1 MAGPL
6 DGIKVLDLSAVVSG
20 PFTGAM
26 LADQGADV
34 IKVERLEMGDIQRGF
49 GTSKNGVTGTFHVLN
64 RGKRSIAI
72 DLATEKGVEI
82 VLKLAEKSD
91 VCIQNFRP
99 GVVDRLGIGYDAMHA
114 RNPSVI
120 YLSISGFGLTGPAAD
135 RGAYDPIIQA
145 YSGLTRAQ
153 GGPEGPPV
161 QVNQL
166 IMDKLTAVNSV
177 SAIASALYAREKTG
191 KGQHV
196 AVSMLDSA
204 LHFMWPDIG
213 SDKILL
219 DEDRIQRP
227 AMGAA
232 GQIVEFKDGYATMMA
247 INPREIAATL
257 KVFDVEFLLDDARF
271 ATLEA
276 RMQNLEAWMETRAR
290 EIDSRA
296 LKITLDDMEQRCI
309 EHKVPFGRA
318 NVIADAPFD
327 RHIEAIDM
335 FVEDEH
341 PVAGRL
347 RQTRPAAIF
356 SETPP
361 KAAGPAP
368 TCGQHTREILA
379 ELGLEDEIEK
389 LIADEIVGDK
399 DARVEAAIAAKL
411 NGEGD

>member
-34 IKVERLEMGDIQRGF
+34 IKVERLEIGDIQRGF

-72 DLATEKGVEI
+72 DLATKKGIEI

-99 GVVDRLGIGYDAMHA
+99 GVVDRLGVGYEDL
-114 RNPSVI
+114 RKQNPAII
-120 YLSISGFGLTGPAAD
+120 YLSISGFGLTGPAAE

-153 GGPEGPPV
+153 GGAEEAPV

-166 IMDKLTAVNSV
+166 IMDKLTALNSV
-177 SAIASALYAREKTG
+177 SAIVSALYVREKTG
-191 KGQHV
+191 TGQHI
-196 AVSMLDSA
+196 AVSMLDTA
-204 LHFMWPDIG
+204 LQFMWPDIG
-213 SDKILL
+213 SDQILL
-219 DEDRIQRP
+219 DDDRDQRP
-227 AMGAA
+227 PMGAA
-232 GQIVEFKDGYATMMA
+232 GQIVKFKDGYATMMA

-257 KVFDVEFLLDDARF
+257 KVFDVEFLLDDPRF
-271 ATLEA
+271 ATLEG
-276 RMQNLEAWMETRAR
+276 RMANLEAWMEVRAQ

-296 LKITLDDMEQRCI
+296 LNITLDDMEQRCI

-318 NVIADAPFD
+318 NLIGDAPSD
-327 RHIEAIDM
+327 HHIAETGI
-335 FVEDEH
+335 FVEDDH

-356 SETPP
+356 SETPA

-368 TCGQHTREILA
+368 TCGQHTQEILA
-379 ELGLEDEIEK
+379 EIGMEDEIEK
-389 LIADEIVGDK
+389 LLADEIVGDR
-399 DARVEAAIAAKL
+399 DARVDAAMAAKV